1 MAELLQ
7 HAKNL
12 AHNLMS
18 KELPRRWA
26 HVQAVGIK
34 AEHLGFILGKDVE
47 LLAAAAWLHDIGY
60 AEPIRITGFHPLD
73 GATYLRV
80 RGEEHRLCCLVANH
94 SGAFYEATLRGLAN
108 EQRSFPDERSTV
120 RDALWYCDMTTS
132 PSGEIVDFSE
142 RLEEIR
148 CRYGH
153 DHFVSRAI
161 TLARDDIESAIAK
174 VEDRILHAG
183 VGLG

>member
-7 HAKNL
+7 HAMNL

-18 KELPRRWA
+18 KELPGRWA
-26 HVQAVGIK
+26 HVQAVGMK
-34 AEHLGFILGKDVE
+34 AERLGSILGEDVE

-73 GATYLRV
+73 GATYLRM

-94 SGAFYEATLRGLAN
+94 SGAFYEAALRGLAN
-108 EQRSFPDERSTV
+108 ELQSFPDERSIV

-142 RLEEIR
+142 RLEEIC

-153 DHFVSRAI
+153 DHSVSQAV
-161 TLARDDIESAIAK
+161 TLARDDIEIAIAK
-174 VEDRILHAG
+174 VNDRILHAG
-183 VGLG
+183 IGLD